1 MATLFEPSL
10 STSAM
15 RPPLS
20 ADAPSMADSLPSINF
35 GFEDLRDRMARFTDR
50 FDDFI
55 AKGRKRVLEE
65 RNQFRINVA
74 ELQEDQ
80 RMKKK
85 DIEILAHKATTHAQ
99 SLAKEVAETAEMH
112 TAIASITSQRDARAA
127 QRDRLRAEIAS
138 TQKTISQR
146 LLAQQEHAAALDAQA
161 RFNEPELQ
169 FWTDYLCLR
178 IEGAGQADRLK
189 FVFTHVDERDWER
202 EAWFELD
209 IERRDYRVVCIRPKI
224 EGEEVERCLERV
236 NENRDLGMFLRGMR
250 DLFVVAM
257 RN

>member
-1 MATLFEPSL
+1 
-10 STSAM
+10 M
-15 RPPLS
+15 RPPL
-20 ADAPSMADSLPSINF
+20 ADAPSIADSLPNINF

-85 DIEILAHKATTHAQ
+85 DTEILAHKAATHAQ
-99 SLAKEVAETAEMH
+99 SLSKEAAETDEMR
-112 TAIASITSQRDARAA
+112 TAIASIKSQRDARATH
-127 QRDRLRAEIAS
+127 RDRLRTEVVA
-138 TQKTISQR
+138 TQKAVSQR
-146 LLAQQEHAAALDAQA
+146 LAAQEQHAAALDAQA

-202 EAWFELD
+202 EGWFELD
-209 IERRDYRVVCIRPKI
+209 IERRDYRAVCVRPQI
-224 EGEEVERCLERV
+224 EGEEVERCFERL

-250 DLFVVAM
+250 DLFVLAM
-257 RN
+257 KN